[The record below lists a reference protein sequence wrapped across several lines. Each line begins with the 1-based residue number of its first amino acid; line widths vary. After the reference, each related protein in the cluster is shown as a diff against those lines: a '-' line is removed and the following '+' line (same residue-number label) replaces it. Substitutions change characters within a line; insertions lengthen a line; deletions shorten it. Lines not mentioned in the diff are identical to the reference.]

1 MSDPITRKEKY
12 LAKLAGSYS
21 GDLPD
26 PVTREDRYLYKLCT
40 DGVGVSPEDINKA
53 VNAYLAENPVKPG
66 ATAEQ
71 AQQIEQN
78 KTDIASLKVETGSL
92 KKDLEDLTNNN
103 ELFSR
108 KILGADLHSYVMKNG
123 VEYEIPIENVKG
135 DNIGTVLYTKDY
147 NLIKIALESIRCN
160 RRELEHLPFDNTLKI
175 IDFGEIVPGYKP
187 KERIKLFEYAINQ
200 GYSSASEASSTP
212 VFGGDNNLYYETDGH
227 LRLSYYTWA
236 SPTSDKPYLFTSYKI
251 FSTIYQ

>member
-21 GDLPD
+21 GNLPD
-26 PVTREDRYLYKLCT
+26 PVTREDRDLYKLCT

-175 IDFGEIVPGYKP
+175 IDFGEG
-187 KERIKLFEYAINQ
+187 ESLQ
-200 GYSSASEASSTP
+200 
-212 VFGGDNNLYYETDGH
+212 
-227 LRLSYYTWA
+227 
-236 SPTSDKPYLFTSYKI
+236 YL
-251 FSTIYQ
+251 